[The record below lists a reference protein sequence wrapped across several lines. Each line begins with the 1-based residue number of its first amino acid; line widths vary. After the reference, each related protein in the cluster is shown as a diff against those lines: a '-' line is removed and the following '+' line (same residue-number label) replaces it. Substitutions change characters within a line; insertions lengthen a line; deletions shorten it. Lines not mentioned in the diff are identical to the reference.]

1 MILPAV
7 ERAMRFA
14 LNRRGFAS
22 RELPTPMARLHAFD
36 ARGRGNLPPTVVL
49 HGIGSAA
56 TSFWATMEHLR
67 PHVRRI
73 VAPDLPGHGFSG
85 SPAAR
90 MTAGALFD
98 SVCAALDGLFDEPIL
113 LVGNS
118 LGGVLSLNYA
128 IARPERVLGLVLVSP
143 AGARTSEEEYRDV
156 VRSFQ
161 IESVADARKMLD
173 RIHHRMP
180 WYMPAF
186 APDFRSTMQRKP
198 IRDLLETTTLDDLPT
213 SDGLGALPMPVLLLW
228 GKSERVF
235 PQSALAYFR
244 RHLPPHAII
253 EEPAGFGHCPHMDSP
268 PRLAARIVEFARQ
281 TVALSA
287 RRPE

>member
-22 RELPTPMARLHAFD
+22 RELPTPTARLHAFD
-36 ARGRGNLPPTVVL
+36 ARGRGDLPPTVVL

-85 SPAAR
+85 SPTER
-90 MTAGALFD
+90 MTATALFD
-98 SVCAALDGLFDEPIL
+98 AVCAALDGLCDEPIL

-118 LGGVLSLNYA
+118 LGGVLSLHYA
-128 IARPERVLGLVLVSP
+128 IARPERILGLVLISP
-143 AGARTSEEEYRDV
+143 AGARTSEEEFKSV

-161 IESVADARKMLD
+161 FDSVADARKMLG
-173 RIHHRMP
+173 RIYHRMP

-186 APDFRSTMQRKP
+186 APDFRATMQRRP
-198 IRDLLETTTLDDLPT
+198 IRDLLEASTLEDLPACEH
-213 SDGLGALPMPVLLLW
+213 LAALKMPVLLIW
-228 GKSERVF
+228 GRSERVF
-235 PQSALAYFR
+235 PASALAYFR
-244 RHLPPHAII
+244 QHLPPQAVI
-253 EEPAGFGHCPHMDSP
+253 EEPDGFGHCPHMDNP
-268 PRLAARIVEFARQ
+268 PRLAARIVEFAR
-281 TVALSA
+281 TVNPPL
-287 RRPE
+287 RPPA

>member
-22 RELPTPMARLHAFD
+22 RELPTPTARLHAFD
-36 ARGRGNLPPTVVL
+36 ARGRGDLPPTVVL

-85 SPAAR
+85 SPTER
-90 MTAGALFD
+90 MTAGTLFD
-98 SVCAALDGLFDEPIL
+98 AVCAALDDVFEEPML

-118 LGGVLSLNYA
+118 LGGVLSLHYA
-128 IARPERVLGLVLVSP
+128 IARPTRVLGLVLVSP
-143 AGARTSEEEYRDV
+143 AGARTTEEEFKSV

-161 IESVADARKMLD
+161 FDSVADARKMLG
-173 RIHHRMP
+173 RIYHRMP

-186 APDFRSTMQRKP
+186 APDFRATMQRRP
-198 IRDLLETTTLDDLPT
+198 IRDLLEASTLEDLPAT
-213 SDGLGALPMPVLLLW
+213 ERLGALPMPVLLIW
-228 GKSERVF
+228 GRSERVF

-244 RHLPPHAII
+244 RHLPAHAII
-253 EEPAGFGHCPHMDSP
+253 EEPAGFGHCPHMDNP
-268 PRLAARIVEFARQ
+268 PRLAARIVEFAR
-281 TVALSA
+281 TVNAPL
-287 RRPE
+287 RRPA

>member
-7 ERAMRFA
+7 ERAMRYA
-14 LNRRGFAS
+14 LNRRGFVS
-22 RELPTPMARLHAFD
+22 RDVPTPTARLHAFD

-73 VAPDLPGHGFSG
+73 VAPDLPGHGFSA
-85 SPAAR
+85 SPAQP
-90 MTAGALFD
+90 MTAGTLFD
-98 SVCAALDGLFDEPIL
+98 SVCTALDGLCEEPML

-118 LGGVLSLNYA
+118 LGGVLSLHYA

-143 AGARTSEEEYRDV
+143 AGARTSEEEFRGV

-161 IESVADARKMLD
+161 FDSIADARKMLD
-173 RIHHRMP
+173 RIYHRMP

-186 APDFRSTMQRKP
+186 APDFRATMRRRP
-198 IRDLLETTTLDDLPT
+198 IRDLLETSTLDDLPA
-213 SDGLGALPMPVLLLW
+213 SERLGGLPMPILLIW
-228 GKSERVF
+228 GRSERVF
-235 PQSALAYFR
+235 PASALAYFR
-244 RHLPPHAII
+244 QHLPPHAVI
-253 EEPAGFGHCPHMDSP
+253 EEPPGFGHCPHMDNP
-268 PRLAARIVEFARQ
+268 PRLAARIVEFAK
-281 TVALSA
+281 TLELST
-287 RRPE
+287 RLPV